1 MTTPLI
7 PEANTQSI
15 RYHFGNFAIDGING
29 ELSMNGKPVALEAKP
44 RDLLLHLLKHRDET
58 LSKDELFDACWP
70 GRIVTEG
77 TLAKAVMKLRIALR
91 DDKQALIK
99 TIHGVGYRWIA
110 PLQMDVI
117 HARAPTNLAAL
128 QLKADDVLPMRP
140 NWQLQRALG
149 RGGFGEV
156 WLAKQ
161 IKSDACTVFKYVFDS
176 TGLAALKR
184 EVTLSR
190 LLRDAVTN
198 IDVFVLPSDW
208 NFDQLPYFIE
218 YPYFA
223 AGNLLDWA
231 GSQGGLDQIALDLR
245 IEIAAK
251 IADALASAHSVGV
264 LHKDLKPSN
273 ILMRNAAQSE
283 QIIDSAAT
291 PLWQP
296 CLSDF
301 GSGRA
306 MDPERLTALGITAL
320 GLTKTSAASDSPSGT
335 PLYLAPELIRGESSS
350 MKVDIYALGVICYQL
365 IVGDFRKHLAP
376 GWEREI
382 SDPLLIADIALAAE
396 TNSSLRLGDASEL
409 ARRLRALSE
418 RRQQAAIAS
427 KQIAAV
433 AADRARLQRS
443 QQRRQFWRATAA
455 VAVLST
461 LALAGMSWQQQ
472 RAQRRAESVS
482 AFLVNLFRDS
492 DPTRGSDPNLSAREL
507 VQAGVLRVQDD
518 HGLPDAVRIE
528 LTQLLADI
536 QLRLGD
542 GDNAGNLLA
551 TLPDTALASG
561 MRERMQGQLAAIR
574 GEPEDAVRFFQ
585 ASLKKNAT
593 PETEL
598 LLIRALSDAGSS
610 AEAMVRVQALLDKPA
625 VLSDAIASSAWL
637 SLGVLHWRQGKPE
650 KALEAYAQSQA
661 HISASVTPI
670 SPVPLHINRALALND
685 LAQFEQALGE
695 YAKAEAALARFPNLK
710 NQGLILQNR
719 GMTYLRMGNAQAA
732 REVWL
737 GLLSKVDKGR
747 NPGLEASTVHNLA
760 SSADALNDPVASITY
775 SLQAMRLREEIG
787 DAPGALSSRIN
798 IIAKLYT
805 FGLAPEGVL
814 LAKDAIARAQSMQ
827 RPDLAARAGA
837 VAASNACV
845 ITPNRCTTLLAQ
857 SAAEFA
863 AQNNRV
869 KHLELLEK
877 CAIAAFEFG
886 ELDVQSRSIRDFAQ
900 AVAQAPSAALHER
913 LSSLQAMQ
921 LGDVEHLRKLAPSS
935 MNASRALV
943 HIALKQAALSPA
955 DLEQIKAQLQMH
967 SEPENDRYLALLERF
982 AKASRNPVE
991 LVQIKAKRTALRARI
1006 KTMIM
1011 ALEA

>member
-1 MTTPLI
+1 MSTPSI
-7 PEANTQSI
+7 PETNAQSI
-15 RYHFGNFAIDGING
+15 RYRFGIFAIDSVNG
-29 ELSMNGKPVALEAKP
+29 ELSADGKALALEAKP

-58 LSKDELFDACWP
+58 LSKDELFEACWP

-91 DDKQALIK
+91 DDDGTLIK

-117 HARAPTNLAAL
+117 HARQPVNLAAM

-149 RGGFGEV
+149 HGGFGEV

-161 IKSDACTVFKYVFDS
+161 LKSDACTVFKYVFDS
-176 TGLAALKR
+176 AGLAALKR

-190 LLRDAVTN
+190 LLRDALADT
-198 IDVFVLPSDW
+198 DAFVLPSDW
-208 NFDQLPYFIE
+208 NFDELPYFIE

-231 GSQGGLDQIALDLR
+231 QSQGGLTAISIER
-245 IEIAAK
+245 RVEIAAK

-273 ILMRNAAQSE
+273 ILMRKDPQLDANAAE
-283 QIIDSAAT
+283 Q
-291 PLWQP
+291 WQP

-306 MDPERLTALGITAL
+306 LDPERLAALGITAL
-320 GLTKTSAASDSPSGT
+320 GLTKTSAASDSPGGT

-365 IVGDFRKHLAP
+365 IAGDFRKHLAP

-382 SDPLLIADIALAAE
+382 ADPLLIADIAIAAE

-409 ARRLRALSE
+409 ARRLRALPE
-418 RRQQAAIAS
+418 RRQQAAEA
-427 KQIAAV
+427 AALADAV
-433 AADRARLQRS
+433 AQDRVRLQHS
-443 QQRRQFWRATAA
+443 QQRRQFWRATTAIA
-455 VAVLST
+455 VFAT

-472 RAQRRAESVS
+472 RAQRQAEAVS
-482 AFLVNLFRDS
+482 EFLVNLFRDS

-507 VQAGVLRVQDD
+507 VQAGVLRVQSDTA
-518 HGLPDAVRIE
+518 LPEAVRIE

-542 GDNAGNLLA
+542 SDNASNLLA
-551 TLPDTALASG
+551 TLPDTALVPG

-574 GEPEDAVRFFQ
+574 GEADDAVGFFQ
-585 ASLKKNAT
+585 ASLQKNPT

-598 LLIRALSDAGSS
+598 LFIRALSDAGKS
-610 AEAMVRVQALLDKPA
+610 AEAMVRLQALLAKPA
-625 VLSDAIASSAWL
+625 DFSDAIASSAWL

-650 KALEAYAQSQA
+650 QALEAYAQSQA
-661 HISASVTPI
+661 RISASAAPI

-685 LAQFEQALGE
+685 LAQFEKALAE
-695 YAKAEAALARFPNLK
+695 YAKAEAAFARFPNLK

-732 REVWL
+732 RDVWL
-737 GLLSKVDKGR
+737 GLLAIVDNGR

-760 SSADALNDPVASITY
+760 SSADALNDPIASVAY

-798 IIAKLYT
+798 SIAKLYA
-805 FGLAPEGVL
+805 FGLAPEGVAF
-814 LAKDAIARAQSMQ
+814 AKDAITRALSMQ
-827 RPDLAARAGA
+827 RPDLAARARA
-837 VAASNACV
+837 VAANSACV
-845 ITPNRCTTLLAQ
+845 VTPNRCTTLLAQ

-863 AQNNRV
+863 GQNNRV

-877 CAIAAFEFG
+877 CAIAAFELG
-886 ELDVQSRSIRDFAQ
+886 ELDVQARSVREFAS
-900 AVAQAPSAALHER
+900 AVEQAPSAALHER
-913 LSSLQAMQ
+913 LASLQAMQ
-921 LGDVEHLRKLAPSS
+921 LGDLERLQKLSASS
-935 MNASRALV
+935 VIASRALV
-943 HIALKQAALSPA
+943 HIKLKQAALSPA
-955 DLEQIKAQLQMH
+955 DLVHIKAQLQMH
-967 SEPENDRYLALLERF
+967 SEPDNDRYLALLERF
-982 AKASRNPVE
+982 AQRRGNPAEVA
-991 LVQIKAKRTALRARI
+991 QIRAKRAALRMRI
-1006 KTMIM
+1006 KTMIV
-1011 ALEA
+1011 AL